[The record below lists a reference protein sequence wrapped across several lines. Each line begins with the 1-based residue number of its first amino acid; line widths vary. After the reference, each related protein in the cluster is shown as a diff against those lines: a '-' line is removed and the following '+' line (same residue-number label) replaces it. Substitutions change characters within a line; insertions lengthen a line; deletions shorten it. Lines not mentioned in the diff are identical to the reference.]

1 MSALLL
7 IHLLLAETLQQQQ
20 QAVMQWSSGR
30 INTLRARGPSSL
42 AT

>member
-7 IHLLLAETLQQQQ
+7 IHLLLSETLQQQQ

-30 INTLRARGPSSL
+30 IPALEALEGSE
-42 AT
+42 